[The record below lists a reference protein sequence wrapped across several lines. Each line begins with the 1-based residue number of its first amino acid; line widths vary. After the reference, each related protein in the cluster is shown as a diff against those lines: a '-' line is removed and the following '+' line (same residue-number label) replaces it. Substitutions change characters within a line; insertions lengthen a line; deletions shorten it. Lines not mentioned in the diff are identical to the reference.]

1 MKNENLNK
9 ELDVI
14 GKYMVS
20 QIRREMTSRK
30 LKASGELYNSVSHFV
45 DDNELNI
52 ESLDYGSVI
61 LGEGSMPS
69 TKSPSNEMVN
79 RIQRWMSYKQMQ
91 PIARG
96 RGGRFRKRTPS
107 AMRSS
112 AWNLSKRIL
121 ERGVKSSNIIQ
132 NSVMKLEKRI
142 EKDIVDAYKQDI
154 IENIDIEQ
162 INKNIIKI
170 NK

>member
-1 MKNENLNK
+1 MDNKNLNK
-9 ELDVI
+9 ELEVI

-20 QIRREMTSRK
+20 QIRREMTIDKRK
-30 LKASGELYNSVSHFV
+30 ATGELYRSINYNVG
-45 DDNELNI
+45 DNELNI
-52 ESLDYGSVI
+52 ESLDYGSII

-107 AMRSS
+107 AIRSS

-121 ERGVKSSNIIQ
+121 ERGIKGSNIIQ
-132 NSVMKLEKRI
+132 RSVMKLEKRI
-142 EKDIVDAYKQDI
+142 EKGIVDAYKQDI

-162 INKNIIKI
+162 INKSVIKI
-170 NK
+170 K